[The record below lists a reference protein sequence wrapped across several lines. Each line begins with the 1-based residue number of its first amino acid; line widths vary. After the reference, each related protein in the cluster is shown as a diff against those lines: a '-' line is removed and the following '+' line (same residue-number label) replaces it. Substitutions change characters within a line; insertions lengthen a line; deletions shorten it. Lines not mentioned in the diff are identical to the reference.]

1 MSNFPELQMQE
12 VSCQKAI
19 NDTNFVQG
27 LQEYVFSIGRPNAF
41 VPSKSYFRFRLT
53 LSGAAGGANP
63 PTMAEALSF
72 ADNAVGNMYNN
83 IYFRGGGQDI
93 SALVSYCPQAGQ
105 IKNRL
110 TKSGAWTNSIGKG
123 AYMCNPSFDDRC
135 ALTSTGNWPS
145 YSSASKLTVGTAAA
159 TVAIANATG
168 VLTGINTTF
177 TTNKLAV
184 GDTFFVLGVRYT
196 VTVLTDE
203 VTCTVVPIPGAAVGV
218 TVDFYVLKSNP
229 SATENGKNDI
239 YVIWR
244 PPIGIMDCEEV
255 LGAGDYRF
263 SLNPNADYLKSCVQS
278 RIAKTVNAV
287 AAANG
292 FNVVVQDIKFYAAV
306 VKASIPDQV
315 QNLYLMETDVQSKAL
330 TPGSQTLQFTVP
342 PSTKFLTVFIQ
353 TNRAGTDTT
362 APPSLF
368 TTSQNQE
375 QAWSSLQLTYA
386 NITRPST
393 RWDSTFGGTRN
404 NWQQRYVDNLRE
416 CNMLDSVGGAETFA
430 EFLERGIYVHYS
442 FARDES
448 DRSTQ
453 VQLSTAFTALPAFAE
468 ATKVFLCSHYTRAVE
483 LTTSNGSIVAVR
495 TLTV

>member
-1 MSNFPELQMQE
+1 MGDII
-12 VSCQKAI
+12 KI
-19 NDTNFVQG
+19 
-27 LQEYVFSIGRPNAF
+27 
-41 VPSKSYFRFRLT
+41 
-53 LSGAAGGANP
+53 
-63 PTMAEALSF
+63 
-72 ADNAVGNMYNN
+72 
-83 IYFRGGGQDI
+83 GQDI
-93 SALVSYCPQAGQ
+93 
-105 IKNRL
+105 
-110 TKSGAWTNSIGKG
+110 
-123 AYMCNPSFDDRC
+123 F
-135 ALTSTGNWPS
+135 
-145 YSSASKLTVGTAAA
+145 
-159 TVAIANATG
+159 
-168 VLTGINTTF
+168 
-177 TTNKLAV
+177 
-184 GDTFFVLGVRYT
+184 T
-196 VTVLTDE
+196 VTVAPPDALH
-203 VTCTVVPIPGAAVGV
+203 CTVTPVPGAAIAATANF
-218 TVDFYVLKSNP
+218 TVLRANVAASED
-229 SATENGKNDI
+229 GKNDV

-244 PPIGIMDCEEV
+244 PPIGIMDCDEV

-263 SLNPNADYLKSCVQS
+263 SLNPNSDFLKSCVQS
-278 RIAKTVNAV
+278 RIAKTASAA

-292 FNVVVQDIKFYAAV
+292 FNVVVQDVKFYAAV

-315 QNLYLMETDVQSKAL
+315 QNLYLMETDVQSKAV
-330 TPGSQTLQFTVP
+330 TPDSQTLQFTVP

-453 VQLSTAFTALPAFAE
+453 VQLSTAFTGVPGNVFAD